1 MSLDFNLKFFLWY
14 IYLLILSLFLQSMP
28 PSLRPC
34 SDRLLVC
41 SAVWECPLCALLCQ
55 VAVIEGL
62 LFMVYPAV
70 LVCVQD
76 LSVCLYKL
84 FLLCLVEVPAV

>member
-1 MSLDFNLKFFLWY
+1 MSLDFNLTFFLWY
-14 IYLLILSLFLQSMP
+14 IYLLILRLVLQSML

-41 SAVWECPLCALLCQ
+41 RTVWGCPLCALLSQ
-55 VAVIEGL
+55 IAVIQGS
-62 LFMVYPAV
+62 LFMVYMAV